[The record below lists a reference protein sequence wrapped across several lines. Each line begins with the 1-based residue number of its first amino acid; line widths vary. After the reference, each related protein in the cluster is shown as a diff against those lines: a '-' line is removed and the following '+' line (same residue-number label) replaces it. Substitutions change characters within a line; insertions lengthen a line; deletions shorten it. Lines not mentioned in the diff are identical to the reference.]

1 MKKII
6 FLTLALI
13 FVCGALLAQTDAPK
27 DRSNPKVQ
35 SEGIKSP
42 KPEMPMQKC
51 LEELKLTDAQ
61 KKKFEE
67 LKISFEKNKNT
78 LNAEIKNLKIDLQ
91 KALKDENYK
100 QAKDLNKQ
108 IATKRNVL
116 ADAKVDFLAARMK
129 ELTPEQ
135 KATLKKNMPHFQGAM
150 HKQTPCKNARDFR
163 PQSRE
168 NCDGCGEC
176 GSFGMPEK
184 KLPPKQ

>member
-61 KKKFEE
+61 KKKWEE

-78 LNAEIKNLKIDLQ
+78 LQAEIENLRIDLQ

-116 ADAKVDFLAARMK
+116 ADAKVDFLAAGMK

-135 KATLKKNMPHFQGAM
+135 KATLKKICPSFRVVCINKNSIKMLENSEYQ
-150 HKQTPCKNARDFR
+150 HK
-163 PQSRE
+163 E
-168 NCDGCGEC
+168 NCAECEEC

-184 KLPPKQ
+184 RLPHPK